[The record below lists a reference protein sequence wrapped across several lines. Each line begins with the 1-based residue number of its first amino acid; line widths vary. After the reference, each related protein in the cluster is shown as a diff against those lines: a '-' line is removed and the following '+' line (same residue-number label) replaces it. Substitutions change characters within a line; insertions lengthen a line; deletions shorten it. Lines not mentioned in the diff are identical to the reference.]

1 MTNLVKSKIKVSDLL
16 VGMTV
21 EHEGHLITVGKGDV
35 SQGFCGWAFRGDASK
50 KELTRVQF
58 AVPTAFGTVLR

>member
-1 MTNLVKSKIKVSDLL
+1 MTNLVKTKIKVSDLR

-21 EHEGHLITVGKGDV
+21 EHEGRLMTVGKGDV
-35 SQGFCGWAFRGDASK
+35 YKGFCGWAFQGDASK